1 MAAAGDKI
9 SNPEGTTS
17 AGSLL
22 KAAVADR
29 SRGVDIKIRMETFQ
43 PKPAPW
49 CEEIAALESYFA
61 TAQIPAV
68 PVKID
73 ECSTITDVPR
83 FVAGHLSLVKAN
95 AGNRIFL
102 PYLERLQ
109 RLREILENQ
118 TQTINTTIR

>member
-1 MAAAGDKI
+1 M
-9 SNPEGTTS
+9 
-17 AGSLL
+17 
-22 KAAVADR
+22 ADR
-29 SRGVDIKIRMETFQ
+29 SRDVDIKIRMETFQ

-68 PVKID
+68 PVMID
-73 ECSTITDVPR
+73 KCSTITDVPR

-95 AGNRIFL
+95 AGNMVFL

-109 RLREILENQ
+109 RLRGILENQ
-118 TQTINTTIR
+118 IHTFDSRLVTKQKAALTLF